1 MGLTWLVWF
10 FMSCFLLSSPVSLS
24 NKWTFGLMIFLPM
37 SIVVGFLL
45 GIGEMDNNSGQFSLL
60 LIATYWWLVKLLP
73 VLGDRILSLILA
85 PPWSGIGD
93 NTGYCQ
99 VFTVQEFPR
108 HHRRKG
114 VMVTYSK
121 NFVLLN
127 LLFCLL
133 CDETPI
139 HPSIHWIMNR
149 QDPTL
154 SI

>member
-1 MGLTWLVWF
+1 
-10 FMSCFLLSSPVSLS
+10 
-24 NKWTFGLMIFLPM
+24 MIFLPM

-85 PPWSGIGD
+85 PPWSGNGD

-108 HHRRKG
+108 HHRRTG

-139 HPSIHWIMNR
+139 HPIDTLDHEQARSNSINLMREVAGQLQPAPNYQRASGTSDEYYI
-149 QDPTL
+149 
-154 SI
+154 SS